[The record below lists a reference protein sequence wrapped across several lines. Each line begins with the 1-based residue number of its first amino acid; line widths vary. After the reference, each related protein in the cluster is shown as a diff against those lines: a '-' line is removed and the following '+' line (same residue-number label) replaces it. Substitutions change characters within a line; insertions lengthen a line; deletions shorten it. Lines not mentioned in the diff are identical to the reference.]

1 MTGEQPSERMKKG
14 TGGCPLFLLMTNTE
28 KIWKEYHTNLRRFI
42 QRRIA
47 NESDIDDILQDVFI
61 KIHSGLKTLKDNSR
75 LHGWLYQI
83 TRNAIID
90 YYRHHRPAQELLADI
105 PAPKIDDK
113 KALMELAKCVRPMIE
128 TLSKP
133 YQEAVALAELQDL
146 TQREVAERLGISL
159 SGAKSRVQR
168 GRARLKQL
176 LMDCCQLEFDHRGKV
191 VDFSD
196 KERDCKPC

>member
-1 MTGEQPSERMKKG
+1 
-14 TGGCPLFLLMTNTE
+14 MTNTE
-28 KIWKEYHTNLRRFI
+28 KIWREYHTNLRRFI
-42 QRRIA
+42 QKRIGSQA
-47 NESDIDDILQDVFI
+47 DVDDVLQDVII
-61 KIHSGLKTLKDNSR
+61 KIHSGLKHLKDSSR

-90 YYRHHRPAQELLADI
+90 YYRQHKPMQELSADI
-105 PAPKIDDK
+105 PAPMIDDK
-113 KALMELAKCVRPMIE
+113 KALTELAKCVRPMIE

-191 VDFSD
+191 VDFSA
-196 KERDCKPC
+196 KEGGCKPC

>member
-1 MTGEQPSERMKKG
+1 MGQKKKG
-14 TGGCPLFLLMTNTE
+14 GYLNLSLFLAMTNTE

-42 QRRIA
+42 QKRIGNKA
-47 NESDIDDILQDVFI
+47 DVDDILQDVFI
-61 KIHSGLKTLKDNSR
+61 KIHSGLKTLKDSSR
-75 LHGWLYQI
+75 LQGWLYQI

-90 YYRHHRPAQELLADI
+90 YYRQHKPMQELLADI
-105 PAPKIDDK
+105 PVPKIDDK
-113 KALMELAKCVRPMIE
+113 KALTELAKCVRPMIE

-191 VDFSD
+191 VDFSA
-196 KERDCKPC
+196 KKGGCKPC